1 MNLYLRFIGF
11 IFSAFFI
18 KGKKELRKTQVNFRV
33 LPQDC
38 DINLHLTNSRYLA
51 FADLARMYATVRMGL
66 LKAVLKNKWVIVVQS
81 QEITYVRPI
90 PPFAEFTLTTEF
102 IYYDEKYFYAYHE
115 YLYKGS
121 IMATAMV
128 RGAFLKGKKVVSLG
142 EVLKSEGFDLPRF
155 EEPESVSSW
164 KDHLA
169 VKKATN
175 G

>member
-1 MNLYLRFIGF
+1 MNLYLRFLGF

-18 KGKKELRKTQVNFRV
+18 KGKKELRKTQVKFRV

-38 DINLHLTNSRYLA
+38 DINFHLTNSRYLA

-66 LKAVLKNKWVIVVQS
+66 LKAVLKNKWMIVVQS
-81 QEITYVRPI
+81 QEITYIRPI
-90 PPFAEFTLTTEF
+90 PPFATFTLTTEF
-102 IYYDEKYFYAYHE
+102 IHYDEKYFYAYHE

-121 IMATAMV
+121 VMATAMV
-128 RGAFLKGKKVVSLG
+128 RGAFLKGKKVVGLG
-142 EVLKSEGFDLPRF
+142 DILSAEGFELPVW
-155 EEPESVSSW
+155 EEPDSVSSW

-175 G
+175 S